1 MPTALITGA
10 SSGIGLELAICFAAD
25 KHDLILV
32 ARRADLL
39 NEFAETLRD
48 RYRVQV
54 DIVPID
60 LANSDAA
67 QTLYD
72 RVKSLGRDIEFLVND
87 AGFGDYGLF
96 VGQDWTR
103 MSQMITLNIE
113 TLTHLTHLCARE
125 MIRRKRG
132 RIMNVA
138 SIAGFQPCPTTAVYA
153 ATKAYVLSFTEA
165 LHNELR
171 GTNVTA
177 TALCPGPTHSGFQQ
191 AANMNGSALFKGIGV
206 MTSGNVASIGYRG
219 MMRGKAVVVPGIM
232 NTLLTQS
239 VRLSPRIVT
248 PFVSRFLMRRTKE

>member
-1 MPTALITGA
+1 MATALITGA
-10 SSGIGLELAICFAAD
+10 SSGIGYKLASLFAAD

-60 LANSDAA
+60 LANSEAA

-72 RVKSLGRDIEFLVND
+72 RVRSLGRDIEYLVND

-103 MSQMITLNIE
+103 MSQMITLNIV
-113 TLTHLTHLCARE
+113 TLSHLTHLCARE

-153 ATKAYVLSFTEA
+153 ATKAYVLSLTEA

-177 TALCPGPTHSGFQQ
+177 TALCPGPTQSGFQE
-191 AANMNGSALFKGIGV
+191 AANMNGSALFKGFGV

-232 NTLLTQS
+232 NILLTQS
-239 VRLSPRIVT
+239 VRLSPRLVT